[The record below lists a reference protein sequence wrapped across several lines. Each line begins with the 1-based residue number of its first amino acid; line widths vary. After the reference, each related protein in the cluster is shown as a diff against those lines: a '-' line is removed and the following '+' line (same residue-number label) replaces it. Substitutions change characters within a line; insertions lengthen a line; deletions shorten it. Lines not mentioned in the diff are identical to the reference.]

1 MKKFTADTLDS
12 IATPEEISGFTK
24 DMRNFESI
32 MPEQIEAWQADE
44 NTCAFTIKNIGRL
57 SMSRGIIDFPF
68 RFEFPATA
76 ESKVKFTL
84 VLHYRPNARLE
95 SKIFFEIEADINAMM
110 EMMARRPLTNF
121 VNLLTQ
127 NLKTHLEAG
136 AN

>member
-1 MKKFTADTLDS
+1 MKKFTADTLD
-12 IATPEEISGFTK
+12 ITTTDGQIGGFAH

-32 MPEQIEAWQADE
+32 MPEQIEEWQADE

-57 SMSRGIIDFPF
+57 SMSRGTVDFPF

-84 VLHYRPNARLE
+84 VLHYRPNARQE
-95 SKIFFEIEADINAMM
+95 AKVFFEIEADINAMM

-121 VNLLTQ
+121 VNMLTQ
-127 NLKTHLEAG
+127 NLKTHLEG
-136 AN
+136 ETT